1 MKVIRSL
8 KEIYQII
15 GNRKKVPGFSLV
27 EIIVSVSIFSI
38 IILSMTGI
46 FKMVIDGQRGAIA
59 TQNVQESL
67 KYFLEVINKE
77 IRMAIRSD
85 GDCGVPLGDI
95 FKLVQNSDGDILY
108 FKNFYGEC
116 VSYSSEID
124 PLNGSKRFKI
134 SRDTNFGYISPKQI
148 NIDELN
154 FVLASDPNLQD
165 LITINIKA
173 KALNAPNTESAMT
186 LQTSLSSRYYKED

>member
-1 MKVIRSL
+1 MVIIKSF
-8 KEIYQII
+8 KKINKIFI
-15 GNRKKVPGFSLV
+15 GSRKTLAFSLIEV
-27 EIIVSVSIFSI
+27 IVSVSIFSV

-77 IRMAIRSD
+77 IRMAVDSEGFCEVASGDVFNLVQTQD
-85 GDCGVPLGDI
+85 GDV
-95 FKLVQNSDGDILY
+95 LY

-116 VSYSSEID
+116 VVYATETE
-124 PLNGSKRFKI
+124 GESKRFKI
-134 SRDTNFGYISPKQI
+134 SRGANSGYISPKQI

-154 FVLASDPNLQD
+154 FVLSSGINSQN

-173 KALNAPNTESAMT
+173 RALNAPNTEAAMT
-186 LQTSLSSRYYKED
+186 LQTSLSSRYYK